1 MKSFHTVTLALA
13 VTFFTLLS
21 VSAFAQEV
29 ERADA
34 DVSITG
40 ENVQK
45 EDPVRPKP
53 YDPGESLDTD
63 VPKDIPDIPWNGDL
77 IIAPAPDDWNGQ
89 KEDPL
94 RPYPYDPDEFI
105 GIDDRDDIPDI
116 PWNGDLIIAPG
127 PVIGPDPLVN
137 PENDFHSWST
147 LRLLSYLSAKYFYH
161 VDWTEMVT
169 REDLIYTLENLE

>member
-1 MKSFHTVTLALA
+1 MKRFNAVTLALA

-29 ERADA
+29 KRADA

-53 YDPGESLDTD
+53 YDPGEFIDTD
-63 VPKDIPDIPWNGDL
+63 VPK
-77 IIAPAPDDWNGQ
+77 
-89 KEDPL
+89 
-94 RPYPYDPDEFI
+94 
-105 GIDDRDDIPDI
+105 DIPDI